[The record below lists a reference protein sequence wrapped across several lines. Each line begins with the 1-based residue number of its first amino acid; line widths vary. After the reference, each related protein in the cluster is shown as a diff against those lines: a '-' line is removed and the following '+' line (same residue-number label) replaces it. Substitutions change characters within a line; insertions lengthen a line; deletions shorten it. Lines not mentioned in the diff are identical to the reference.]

1 MSDTTLRDHVV
12 VVTGAAGRLG
22 QYVVERFGRAGSTIA
37 AVDVS
42 EQQLGQISFPEGA
55 EGSTHAADLTDEGAV
70 ERCFADIADRHGR
83 IDALFHTVGAWDG
96 TPLLDTSLDAWEHM
110 IHVNLR
116 STFLCFR
123 EAVRVMTHST
133 RERPGRLIAVASGQ
147 GADRG
152 QAEQGGYSAAKAGV
166 VRLVEA
172 VADEFDADQ
181 LTAHAIAPS
190 VILFGE
196 DSEQAGVPAAE
207 IADLG
212 AYLCAGAGNALN
224 GAVLRAYGAAY

>member
-1 MSDTTLRDHVV
+1 MADTPLRDQVV

-22 QYVVERFGRAGSTIA
+22 QHVVERFGEAGSSLA
-37 AVDVS
+37 AVDLS
-42 EQQLGQISFPEGA
+42 EQQLEQIAFPEGE
-55 EGSTHAADLTDEGAV
+55 EGSTHAADLTDEAAV
-70 ERCFADIADRHGR
+70 ERCFEDIANQHGR
-83 IDALFHTVGAWDG
+83 IDVLFHTVGAWDG
-96 TPLLDTSLDAWEHM
+96 KPLLDTSLDAWEQM

-116 STFLCFR
+116 SAFLCFR
-123 EAVRVMTHST
+123 EAARMMTRDT
-133 RERPGRLIAVASGQ
+133 REHPGRLIGMASGQ

-172 VADEFDADQ
+172 VADEFDADE

-196 DSEQAGVPAAE
+196 GSGQEGVPATR

-212 AYLCAGAGNALN
+212 AYLCSGAGNALN
-224 GAVLRAYGAAY
+224 GAVLRTYGTAY